1 LRRSKSGV
9 DYERGLVREAW
20 DKGLFAL
27 RAAGSGSG
35 TSAYPKPDLLIF
47 MPGGIVDVVQVKTT
61 RKERLRLGPGAWAN
75 ELLVVERLRELG
87 FKARAWLF
95 IRMRGA
101 RRSLEARIRLD
112 GHEKDILIVE
122 RGAGGDSITFSWESG
137 GEKKAG

>member
-1 LRRSKSGV
+1 
-9 DYERGLVREAW
+9 
-20 DKGLFAL
+20 
-27 RAAGSGSG
+27 
-35 TSAYPKPDLLIF
+35 